1 MGKSIMD
8 FCDFLTAQ
16 ILLPFGSL
24 LTCFFVGWV
33 VPRTIVHR
41 EFTNWDTVSG
51 RFYGIWLFFVRF
63 VCPVCIVMIFLH
75 QFGVV

>member
-1 MGKSIMD
+1 M
-8 FCDFLTAQ
+8 
-16 ILLPFGSL
+16 
-24 LTCFFVGWV
+24 
-33 VPRTIVHR
+33 VPRTIVRR

-63 VCPVCIVMIFLH
+63 VCPVSIIMIFLH